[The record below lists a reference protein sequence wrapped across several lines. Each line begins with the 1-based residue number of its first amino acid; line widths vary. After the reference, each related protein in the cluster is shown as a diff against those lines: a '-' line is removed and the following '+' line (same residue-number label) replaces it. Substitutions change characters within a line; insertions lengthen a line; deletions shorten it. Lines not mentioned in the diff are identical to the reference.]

1 MKKGFKILI
10 PLLFV
15 FALISCYDNSDC
27 FSENGD
33 EVIVEF
39 RTDTSSYPL
48 RLPLNPL
55 SDTVTYLIDSIVIA
69 PITIIYESKQRLLHP
84 DCGMETVYEIDTAL
98 TPLSNN
104 VRIVKKEVH
113 KIKEEVNEP
122 LSTNIEVFL

>member
-27 FSENGD
+27 FTENED
-33 EVIVEF
+33 EAVVEF
-39 RTDTSSYPL
+39 RTDSVNYPF

-55 SDTVTYLIDSIVIA
+55 SDTATYLIDTIVNA
-69 PITIIYESKQRLLHP
+69 PITIVYERKQRLLHP
-84 DCGMETVYEIDTAL
+84 DCGMETVYEIDTAF

-104 VRIVKKEVH
+104 VRIVKKD
-113 KIKEEVNEP
+113 VNKP
-122 LSTNIEVFL
+122 ISKNIEVYL